1 VRSSEKGFGD
11 LPDYLAWSRPFAV
24 TGAIVEEMPVET
36 NSQVQT
42 LHWGFSIQ
50 YSTNDDDHG
59 GDAA

>member
-1 VRSSEKGFGD
+1 VLAANSSV
-11 LPDYLAWSRPFAV
+11 AWSRPFAV
-24 TGAIVEEMPVET
+24 TGAIVDEMPVET
-36 NSQVQT
+36 NSEVQT